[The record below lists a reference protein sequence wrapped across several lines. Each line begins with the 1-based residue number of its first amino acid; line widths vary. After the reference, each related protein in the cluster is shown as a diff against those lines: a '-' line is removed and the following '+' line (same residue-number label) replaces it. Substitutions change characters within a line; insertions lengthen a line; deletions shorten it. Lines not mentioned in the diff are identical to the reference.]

1 MLFPFPFLG
10 FLVVSAALTI
20 PYVNLHSEIITNGD
34 EIDGLLLAV
43 ETNSSLPKLTVLTQ
57 NGSLSLLKRGNIYVP
72 EERVFV
78 DRVALQELPYNATF
92 RVFYSSFPVGYLPP
106 LNFSD
111 GKFILASAV
120 SVNVS
125 AYGFYLNVTYPRGS
139 LFVTGEN
146 GMGFT
151 LGRKAVEGNRLHGGY
166 ETQLLGIRE
175 SQRCGG
181 LEA

>member
-1 MLFPFPFLG
+1 
-10 FLVVSAALTI
+10 
-20 PYVNLHSEIITNGD
+20 
-34 EIDGLLLAV
+34 V

-92 RVFYSSFPVGYLPP
+92 RVFYSSFPAGYLPP

-139 LFVTGEN
+139 LFVTGES

-151 LGRKAVEGNRLHGGY
+151 FGDSKVIAGNRTFNGFPVKVLTSYCACHWAERQLRVTGYTVDMKLNFSGY
-166 ETQLLGIRE
+166 ESHSVVVDWKPRTII
-175 SQRCGG
+175 
-181 LEA
+181 LED